1 MDPVG
6 TRAIEELMGSLRGTY
21 TQVCVTH
28 NMQQARRISDRCV
41 FMLMG
46 DLVEVGVTSEL
57 FTHPTDERT
66 ARYIEGR
73 YG

>member
-1 MDPVG
+1 M
-6 TRAIEELMGSLRGTY
+6 
-21 TQVCVTH
+21 CVTH

-46 DLVEVGVTSEL
+46 ELVEVGQTAEL
-57 FTHPTDERT
+57 FTNPTDERT

>member
-1 MDPVG
+1 
-6 TRAIEELMGSLRGTY
+6 
-21 TQVCVTH
+21 
-28 NMQQARRISDRCV
+28 MQQARRISDRCM

-46 DLVEVGVTSEL
+46 RLVEAAPTDEL
-57 FTHPTDERT
+57 FSTPKDERT